1 MVNLAEVLG
10 LSLNLPSLLGW
21 IASHYPPSLSDGKL
35 LKEDNLLGEQKG
47 LEEITKA
54 LFNLRLQDS
63 WVFFGPSLA
72 TLLSLRAFALKVK
85 KKKKKAR

>member
-1 MVNLAEVLG
+1 MNLAEVLG
-10 LSLNLPSLLGW
+10 LFLNLPSLLGS
-21 IASHYPPSLSDGKL
+21 IASHYPPALSDGKL

-63 WVFFGPSLA
+63 WVFFSSLA
-72 TLLSLRAFALKVK
+72 TLLSLHAFALKAK
-85 KKKKKAR
+85 KKKRS

>member
-1 MVNLAEVLG
+1 MNLAEVLG
-10 LSLNLPSLLGW
+10 LFLNLPSLLGS

-63 WVFFGPSLA
+63 WVFFFSRP
-72 TLLSLRAFALKVK
+72 V
-85 KKKKKAR
+85 ARYVVIPACLCS

>member
-1 MVNLAEVLG
+1 MNLAEVLG
-10 LSLNLPSLLGW
+10 LFLNLPSLLGS
-21 IASHYPPSLSDGKL
+21 IASHYPPALSDGKL

-63 WVFFGPSLA
+63 WVFFLR
-72 TLLSLRAFALKVK
+72 SLRCYPCMPLLLKQRRK
-85 KKKKKAR
+85 KEAR

>member
-1 MVNLAEVLG
+1 MNLAEVLG
-10 LSLNLPSLLGW
+10 LSLNLPSLLGS

-35 LKEDNLLGEQKG
+35 LKEDNLLGEQRG

-63 WVFFGPSLA
+63 RVFFGPSLA
-72 TLLSLRAFALKVK
+72 TLLSLRAFALKAR
-85 KKKKKAR
+85 KKKKAR